1 MSTSGAV
8 KKERKQSKAKNFF
21 RGVWNELKK
30 VHWPNKKQ
38 VVIYTGV
45 VLLTIAVV
53 SFALFFV
60 DSILSIPMSL
70 LGR

>member
-8 KKERKQSKAKNFF
+8 KKERKQNKAKNFF
-21 RGVWNELKK
+21 RGVWTELKK

-38 VVIYTGV
+38 IVIYTGV

-53 SFALFFV
+53 SFALFLI
-60 DSILSIPMSL
+60 DSILDIPMNL
-70 LGR
+70 LFR